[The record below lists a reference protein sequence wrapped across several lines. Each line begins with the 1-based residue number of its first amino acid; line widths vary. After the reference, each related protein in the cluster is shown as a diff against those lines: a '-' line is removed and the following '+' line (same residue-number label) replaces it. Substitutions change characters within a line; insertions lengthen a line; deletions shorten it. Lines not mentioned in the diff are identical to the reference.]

1 MFTSK
6 DSKEKTV
13 MKKNTLLLLLFVM
26 EIQNLQTNTG
36 QQCHLAV

>member
-1 MFTSK
+1 MFTAK

-13 MKKNTLLLLLFVM
+13 TKKNTLLLLLFVM
-26 EIQNLQTNTG
+26 EIQTLQTNTG